1 MGSMEKQFE
10 GLEENL
16 HKKMHQAGGI
26 WHNQRNI
33 ILSQMHQKKA
43 MDSQHIYICLM
54 YLEEFT
60 AVS

>member
-10 GLEENL
+10 GLGENL
-16 HKKMHQAGGI
+16 HKKMHKARGI
-26 WHNQRNI
+26 WHNQRSI